1 MYDIWDSSLLGIAL
15 RLLPVAWVLHFV
27 CLVIYRLYFS
37 PLAGFPG
44 PKFAAATGWYEFYHD
59 YWRNG
64 KYIFKIREL
73 HEQYGKQCTA
83 RRQ

>member
-1 MYDIWDSSLLGIAL
+1 MYDIWDSSLLGTAL
-15 RLLPVAWVLHFV
+15 RLLPAAWFLHFV
-27 CLVIYRLYFS
+27 GLVIYRLYFS

-64 KYIFKIREL
+64 QYIFKIREL
-73 HEQYGKQCTA
+73 HEQYGK
-83 RRQ
+83 